1 MGLGLLLIVF
11 AVSLVFVLVSIIKFN
26 LHPFLSLLIGGL
38 IMGILAGLPLTQV
51 ADGLA
56 AGFGSTMQGIGILII
71 LGVGLGH
78 LLHISGCT
86 SQIAAAMLK
95 LTGQKRAG
103 VAVNLTGY
111 IVSIPVFFDAAF
123 VILVNL
129 VKSLSRKGKI
139 PFVSLVTA
147 LSVGLI
153 VTHAMVIPTPGPI
166 AVNSATF
173 VGYRVCGFTGALCA
187 TLGVVLPSFLVITAI
202 AFVLREFQSMKVV
215 QYAFFGIRAGVLA
228 LILKALWSMYRQCP
242 KNPVS
247 YAIAAGS
254 FILAA
259 ILNVN
264 VLLVLILCAAA
275 GFLASTISLRRAES

>member
-1 MGLGLLLIVF
+1 M
-11 AVSLVFVLVSIIKFN
+11 
-26 LHPFLSLLIGGL
+26 
-38 IMGILAGLPLTQV
+38 
-51 ADGLA
+51 
-56 AGFGSTMQGIGILII
+56 
-71 LGVGLGH
+71 
-78 LLHISGCT
+78 
-86 SQIAAAMLK
+86 
-95 LTGQKRAG
+95 
-103 VAVNLTGY
+103 
-111 IVSIPVFFDAAF
+111 
-123 VILVNL
+123 
-129 VKSLSRKGKI
+129 
-139 PFVSLVTA
+139 
-147 LSVGLI
+147 
-153 VTHAMVIPTPGPI
+153 
-166 AVNSATF
+166 
-173 VGYRVCGFTGALCA
+173 GYRVCGFTGALCA

-247 YAIAAGS
+247 YAITAGS